1 MSVTRI
7 WVLTDRR
14 NLDQRMPLEV
24 AKWLSA
30 HSAPT
35 LVIGDRGGAAS
46 RLAPAGPP
54 DDTSVWDGLRTRD
67 VVVARS
73 HHPFAVA
80 LLQEAESL
88 GARICDRW
96 SSVLRVRDKV
106 SCTLALAKKGLPVPP
121 TFLAHRPEDLRR
133 VPARYFPLLLKP
145 AYGHNRHVLRIARYP
160 SELGSVYWEE
170 DIVLAQQYVDTP
182 GFDLRLYVAGETVW
196 AIRRLSPLPPG
207 RDQPMPVPVTP
218 ALHDLV
224 RGCREEFGLILFG
237 LDCLE
242 STNGPVIVDVNEFP
256 NYTGVEEAPAVI
268 GKLLLQLATSEGA
281 VANT

>member
-1 MSVTRI
+1 
-7 WVLTDRR
+7 
-14 NLDQRMPLEV
+14 
-24 AKWLSA
+24 
-30 HSAPT
+30 
-35 LVIGDRGGAAS
+35 
-46 RLAPAGPP
+46 
-54 DDTSVWDGLRTRD
+54 VWDGLRTQD

-73 HHPFAVA
+73 RHPLAVA
-80 LLQEAESL
+80 LLQEAEAL

-133 VPARYFPLLLKP
+133 VSSRHFPLLLRP
-145 AYGHNRHVLRIARYP
+145 GYGDNGGELRMVRYP
-160 SELGSVYWEE
+160 SELGSVLWEE
-170 DIVLAQQYVDTP
+170 DFVLAQQYVDAP
-182 GFDLRLYVAGETVW
+182 GFDLKLYVAGETVW

-207 RDQPMPVPVTP
+207 RDQPLPVPVTP
-218 ALHDLV
+218 AFHDLV

-237 LDCLE
+237 LDVLE

-268 GKLLLQLATSEGA
+268 GQVLLQLATSEGA
-281 VANT
+281 VAST